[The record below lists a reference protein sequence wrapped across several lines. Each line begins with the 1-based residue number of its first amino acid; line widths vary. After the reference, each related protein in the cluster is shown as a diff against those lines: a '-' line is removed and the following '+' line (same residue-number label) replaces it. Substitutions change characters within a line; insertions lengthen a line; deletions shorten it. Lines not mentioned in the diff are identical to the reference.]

1 MFVSFIELF
10 IKRNITLSIQVNII
24 IKYYTSSD
32 R

>member
-1 MFVSFIELF
+1 MFVSVIVLF
-10 IKRNITLSIQVNII
+10 IKRNITLNIQVIII